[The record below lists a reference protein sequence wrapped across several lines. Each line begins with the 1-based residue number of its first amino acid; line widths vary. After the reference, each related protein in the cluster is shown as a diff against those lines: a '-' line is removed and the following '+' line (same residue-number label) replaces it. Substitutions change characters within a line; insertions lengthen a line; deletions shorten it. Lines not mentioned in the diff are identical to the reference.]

1 MSSKERDLQQAQF
14 AKEIQHVF
22 REYRVGVKAD
32 SFALMSTDGGAPPNT
47 FRVCLIED
55 VWLTIH
61 LNASGF
67 MILKAEA
74 DPKPASASMTKA
86 ALYEVRPHIQAPFES
101 MDGLLN
107 SVSAEYR
114 ARFQERL
121 CHKLEKVAREREKEE
136 LGAS

>member
-1 MSSKERDLQQAQF
+1 MSSKERELQLAQF

-32 SFALMSTDGGAPPNT
+32 SFALVSTDGGAPQNT
-47 FRVCLIED
+47 FRVCLLED

-61 LNASGF
+61 LNASVDRAF
-67 MILKAEA
+67 EIQILKAEA

-121 CHKLEKVAREREKEE
+121 CHKLEKVA
-136 LGAS
+136 